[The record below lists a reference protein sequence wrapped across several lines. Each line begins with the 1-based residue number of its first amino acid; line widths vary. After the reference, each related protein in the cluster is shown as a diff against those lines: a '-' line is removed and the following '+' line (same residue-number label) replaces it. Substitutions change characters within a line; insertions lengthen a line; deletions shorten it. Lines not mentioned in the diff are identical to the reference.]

1 MRVLIKTL
9 QIQTQRERSCEGVA
23 MEKALWRSKDVV
35 SGGGLKW
42 MVFVVVCVACVV
54 GIWPWYPELKIERME
69 VKRVKVRPVPPVG
82 ADVSISMSVRV
93 RNRDIYWMEMR
104 EVDVGMKYR
113 RKKMGHVELKG
124 WQVKGWS
131 STHVEAE
138 VVFAE
143 LPSSQVPYLLEDV
156 AKGKV
161 YFRTVVELSGQFGI
175 LSFRTPLPLEF
186 KVYILIIY
194 SSFFFFIN
202 SIFLPPYPVTTHSSS
217 H

>member
-1 MRVLIKTL
+1 
-9 QIQTQRERSCEGVA
+9 
-23 MEKALWRSKDVV
+23 MEKALWRSKYVV

-186 KVYILIIY
+186 KTILACEILVNTKNHSII
-194 SSFFFFIN
+194 
-202 SIFLPPYPVTTHSSS
+202 LQHCL
-217 H
+217 HKD

>member
-1 MRVLIKTL
+1 M
-9 QIQTQRERSCEGVA
+9 
-23 MEKALWRSKDVV
+23 
-35 SGGGLKW
+35 
-42 MVFVVVCVACVV
+42 VCVACVV